1 MNNVSAVAMFIGSND
16 CKGSAWNEENFKK
29 DYVELCKSF
38 RNMTS
43 KPDVF
48 VVVNSPVYKDGY
60 GAVNV
65 TLSNQVLPQL
75 IPKLAH
81 ECGLG
86 DD

>member
-1 MNNVSAVAMFIGSND
+1 MFIGTND
-16 CKGSAWNEENFKK
+16 CKNRNWNLEHFKR

-38 RNMTS
+38 KNMPS

-48 VVVNSPVYKDGY
+48 VVIPPPVYKDGF
-60 GAVNV
+60 GAVNI
-65 TLSNQVLPQL
+65 TLTNTILPQL
-75 IPKLAH
+75 IAPLAK